1 MPVRWSRDLPSA
13 PTSVT
18 VIVDAAGRYFASFVV
33 DADPGA
39 LPEADGEIALDL
51 GLTHF
56 AVLSDGQK
64 VANPRFLRRA
74 ERRLRKAQQ
83 DLSRKAKGSRNRDKA
98 RIEVARLHA
107 RVADTRRDWLH
118 KESTRVI
125 RDNQAVGKS
134 R

>member
-18 VIVDAAGRYFASFVV
+18 VIVDA
-33 DADPGA
+33 
-39 LPEADGEIALDL
+39 
-51 GLTHF
+51 
-56 AVLSDGQK
+56 
-64 VANPRFLRRA
+64 
-74 ERRLRKAQQ
+74 
-83 DLSRKAKGSRNRDKA
+83 SRNRDKA